1 MNLPILN
8 LCLDANLVAS
18 RPFCAH
24 HRRPFFGH
32 LICFHPHLVL
42 TTMLSN
48 TEIDSLMSE
57 VRAMT
62 AVNNLNV
69 IVDRL
74 VQLKNEAFFALE
86 KVSSEAEL
94 EDIRVNFVGKKGG
107 VTTISQGMKDV
118 SPVARKSIGILLNAV
133 RDAITGEIASRK
145 EVLQNSID
153 AAAVAGIDAT
163 LPGRPGQGIG
173 SLHPLTQIRDLA
185 VRTLRRMG
193 FTLADGPEIETE
205 WHCFDALNTPTDH
218 PARNESDTFYMPDG
232 KLLRTHTSSVQIRTM
247 ETVKSLP
254 VRIIAPGAAYRR
266 DEIDATHLS
275 VFNQIEALY
284 VDKNVSLA
292 DLKGTLEYFFREV
305 FGPNTVV
312 RFRPHFFPFT
322 EPSFEIDVKLE
333 AKGKEA
339 RWIEIAGCGMVDP
352 AVFAEVAKKRGDTLF
367 DPDQVTG
374 FAFGMGLDRL
384 AMIMHGIS
392 DIRHLIENDV
402 RFLNQ
407 FAA

>member
-1 MNLPILN
+1 MLTQ
-8 LCLDANLVAS
+8 LDTLKTEA
-18 RPFCAH
+18 
-24 HRRPFFGH
+24 
-32 LICFHPHLVL
+32 L
-42 TTMLSN
+42 TALATL
-48 TEIDSLMSE
+48 T
-57 VRAMT
+57 
-62 AVNNLNV
+62 
-69 IVDRL
+69 
-74 VQLKNEAFFALE
+74 NEATLE
-86 KVSSEAEL
+86 AYRIDYL
-94 EDIRVNFVGKKGG
+94 GKKGKLTALSA
-107 VTTISQGMKDV
+107 VMRDV
-118 SPVARKSIGILLNAV
+118 SPDLKKEVGAKLNEV
-133 RDAITGEIASRK
+133 REAITSGLSTQMEA
-145 EVLQNSID
+145 LQAAKD
-153 AAAVAGIDAT
+153 AEAVAGIDLS
-163 LPGRPGQGIG
+163 LPGRPGAGVG
-173 SLHPLTQIRDLA
+173 TLHPLTQIRDLA

-193 FTLADGPEIETE
+193 FTLADGPEVETE
-205 WHCFDALNTPTDH
+205 WHCFDALNTPADH

-247 ETVKSLP
+247 ETVKALP
-254 VRIIAPGAAYRR
+254 VRIIAPGTAYRR

-292 DLKGTLEYFFREV
+292 DLKGTLEFFFREV
-305 FGPNTVV
+305 FGPGTAV

-352 AVFAEVAKKRGDTLF
+352 AVFAAVSKTRGDTLF
-367 DPDQVTG
+367 DPEQVTG

-384 AMIMHGIS
+384 AMILHGIS

>member
-1 MNLPILN
+1 MLTE
-8 LCLDANLVAS
+8 LDSLKSEALAS
-18 RPFCAH
+18 
-24 HRRPFFGH
+24 
-32 LICFHPHLVL
+32 L
-42 TTMLSN
+42 TTL
-48 TEIDSLMSE
+48 TDEAAL
-57 VRAMT
+57 
-62 AVNNLNV
+62 
-69 IVDRL
+69 
-74 VQLKNEAFFALE
+74 EAFRIDYL
-86 KVSSEAEL
+86 
-94 EDIRVNFVGKKGG
+94 GKKGKL
-107 VTTISQGMKDV
+107 TALSAGMRDV
-118 SPVARKSIGILLNAV
+118 PVDLKKEVGAKLNEV
-133 RDAITGEIASRK
+133 RDAITSELASRK
-145 EVLQNSID
+145 EALQNAKD
-153 AAAVAGIDAT
+153 AEAVAGIDLS
-163 LPGRPGQGIG
+163 LPGRPGAGVG
-173 SLHPLTQIRDLA
+173 TLHPLTQIRDLA

-193 FTLADGPEIETE
+193 FTLADGPEVETE
-205 WHCFDALNTPTDH
+205 WHCFDALNTPADH

-247 ETVKSLP
+247 ETVKALP
-254 VRIIAPGAAYRR
+254 IRIIAPGAAYRR

-292 DLKGTLEYFFREV
+292 DLKGTLEFFFREV
-305 FGPNTVV
+305 FGPGTAV

-352 AVFAEVAKKRGDTLF
+352 AVFAAVSKTRGDTLF
-367 DPDQVTG
+367 DPEQVTG

-384 AMIMHGIS
+384 AMILHGIS